1 MSASSALLP
10 LDPRGRRRLKVA
22 FVGTY
27 GLGKTTLC
35 FDRAAQLKRLDL
47 GADIVKDAAPRCPL
61 PIERRDDRPRAGVD
75 PSHAIAEAIEASA
88 DYEVVICDRF
98 EGKRAVS
105 PGFQHEI
112 DGIIDDLIVA
122 FGVTFQPP

>member
-22 FVGTY
+22 FVGTH

-35 FDRAAQLKRLDL
+35 FDRAALKRLDL

-61 PIERRDDRPRAGVD
+61 PIDRRDDRPRAGVD

-88 DYEVVICDRF
+88 DYLVVICDRF
-98 EGKRAVS
+98 EGKRADS

-112 DGIIDDLIVA
+112 YGIIDDLIVA
-122 FGVTFQPP
+122 FGVTVQPP

>member
-1 MSASSALLP
+1 MPPRDARSLSTEGTTAGTT
-10 LDPRGRRRLKVA
+10 DP
-22 FVGTY
+22 
-27 GLGKTTLC
+27 
-35 FDRAAQLKRLDL
+35 AQ
-47 GADIVKDAAPRCPL
+47 AWIF
-61 PIERRDDRPRAGVD
+61 
-75 PSHAIAEAIEASA
+75 HTQIAEAIEASA
-88 DYEVVICDRF
+88 DYEVVRCDRF